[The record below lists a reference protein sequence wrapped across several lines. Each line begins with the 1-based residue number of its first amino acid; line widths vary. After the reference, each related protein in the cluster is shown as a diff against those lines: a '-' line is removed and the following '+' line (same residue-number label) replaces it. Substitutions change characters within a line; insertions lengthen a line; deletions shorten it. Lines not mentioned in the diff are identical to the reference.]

1 MIDSCEY
8 KLFFEALKYEYGYG
22 IEKNLSLALKLYI
35 KSAGSNSKNYLSMAR
50 LYDIYKSDN
59 EKFKIKKDKN
69 LEMIYL
75 LKCFTYYPIEFLIH
89 NSNIRFP
96 LNPYS
101 AVLIFLKNNFYKVE
115 DITKKLLLYIDE
127 LMKIKEYNNIIISQ
141 SDYNLMKGFIDG
153 FLGSYNIEE
162 ERNSYDIL
170 TAMSYDGSNEAT
182 YKLVG
187 IYLNKLKKMKE
198 KENDKEK
205 EKKKNNKNEKKKN
218 KK

>member
-1 MIDSCEY
+1 
-8 KLFFEALKYEYGYG
+8 
-22 IEKNLSLALKLYI
+22 
-35 KSAGSNSKNYLSMAR
+35 
-50 LYDIYKSDN
+50 
-59 EKFKIKKDKN
+59 
-69 LEMIYL
+69 
-75 LKCFTYYPIEFLIH
+75 
-89 NSNIRFP
+89 
-96 LNPYS
+96 
-101 AVLIFLKNNFYKVE
+101 
-115 DITKKLLLYIDE
+115 
-127 LMKIKEYNNIIISQ
+127 MKIKEYNNIIISQ

-205 EKKKNNKNEKKKN
+205 EKKKNNKNEKKKI